1 MDLKAEK
8 ALVAEA
14 QKNPAVFGRFF
25 DEYHPRIFNY
35 VLKRTA
41 NIEIARDIAAETFF
55 KALNK
60 LWQFRWRDIAFSA
73 WLYKIA
79 TNEINYYFRKK
90 RYNSVSLDRMLQES
104 GFEPADQADLAAELM
119 EVEKNLEQHRDF
131 LEIQKRLSQ
140 LSIRYQE
147 VITLRFFENKKI
159 SEISAILGKKEGT
172 IKSLLW
178 RGLEQLKKQL
188 KKEEIKSPAA
198 QLFEKTD
205 IVKDEVQT
213 E

>member
-1 MDLKAEK
+1 MDLKEEK

-25 DEYHPRIFNY
+25 DEYHPRIFSY
-35 VLKRTA
+35 ALKRTA

-60 LWQFRWRDIAFSA
+60 LWQFRWRNIAFSA

-90 RYNSVSLDRMLQES
+90 RYHSVSLDRMLRES

-119 EVEKNLEQHRDF
+119 AVEKSLEQHRDF
-131 LEIQKRLSQ
+131 LAVQKKLSRLS
-140 LSIRYQE
+140 IKYQE
-147 VITLRFFENKKI
+147 VIALRFFENKKI
-159 SEISAILGKKEGT
+159 SEISVILGKKEGT
-172 IKSLLW
+172 VKSLLW
-178 RGLEQLKKQL
+178 RGLKLLKKQIT
-188 KKEEIKSPAA
+188 KEEIKSPAA
-198 QLFEKTD
+198 QLFEETD
-205 IVKDEVQT
+205 IIKDEVQT